1 MIKRE
6 DIDESLKNLKVS
18 QFVEGNASGEGKEG
32 QDELVER
39 FYFNKGL

>member
-6 DIDESLKNLKVS
+6 DIDEKLANLKIS
-18 QFVEGNASGEGKEG
+18 DHHEGELGEA
-32 QDELVER
+32 LVER